1 MTAGELIEKLRQ
13 VPSDAEVR
21 FACYGEHDAG
31 AVVLNTK
38 DNAIELRDDVTELC
52 GCIEGEE
59 RFL

>member
-13 VPSDAEVR
+13 VPPDADVR
-21 FACYGEHDAG
+21 FAFYDVHDAE

-38 DNAIELRDDVTELC
+38 DNVVELRDDATELC
-52 GCIEGEE
+52 GYIEGEE